1 MINKEEEFDD
11 DSKLINDI
19 QELRDYISNIKDGE
33 FPDDFDSFFN
43 SNFETFR
50 SEMGQMD
57 YEKTNLEYTSED
69 KELLYNY
76 KSDSGFDL
84 YSTEEINID
93 PFGRSLVPTGVKF
106 NIPMGH
112 EIQVRSKSGLAIN
125 QGLMVLNSPGT
136 VDCFSE
142 DMKIL
147 TIDGEKHIKDLK
159 INDIVFSFNEKSL
172 EIEKDIVVKIF
183 DTDIQ
188 DILKIETEEGVLE
201 VTPNSE
207 IYTNRG
213 IVFAKD
219 LQENDEI
226 IVFF

>member
-50 SEMGQMD
+50 AEMGQMD

-112 EIQVRSKSGLAIN
+112 EIQVRSKSGLALN

-136 VDCFSE
+136 VDEGYTGEVKVIMFNTTQHTVTIPKGSKVAQAVLSRCLPGKWVDLVRVE
-142 DMKIL
+142 KI
-147 TIDGEKHIKDLK
+147 IDKDR
-159 INDIVFSFNEKSL
+159 NEKGFGS
-172 EIEKDIVVKIF
+172 
-183 DTDIQ
+183 T
-188 DILKIETEEGVLE
+188 
-201 VTPNSE
+201 
-207 IYTNRG
+207 G
-213 IVFAKD
+213 I
-219 LQENDEI
+219 
-226 IVFF
+226 